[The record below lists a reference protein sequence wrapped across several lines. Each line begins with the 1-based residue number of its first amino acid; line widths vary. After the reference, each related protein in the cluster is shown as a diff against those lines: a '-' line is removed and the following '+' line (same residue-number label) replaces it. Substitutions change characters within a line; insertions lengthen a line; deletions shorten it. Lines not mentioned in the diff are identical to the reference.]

1 MNSAHEKVDYGHR
14 QPHLSRR
21 DVLESGDEPRR
32 RTGRRDAAAE
42 FVIEGEAQSRGAG
55 RAGRERCEQREGR
68 AQDEMTDHI
77 PSFASAGRRQPR
89 GSAR

>member
-21 DVLESGDEPRR
+21 DVLESSDEPRR

-55 RAGRERCEQREGR
+55 RAGRE
-68 AQDEMTDHI
+68 QDEMTDHI

-89 GSAR
+89 RSAR